1 MPVEMSTDMMVN
13 ALNKCCDGY
22 ERCADCELKPKYDKE
37 VKEYTENYGCSFESM
52 DNQMIEKIYSWY
64 KELDP
69 AACENADAK
78 CCNKESDDLKPNIEP
93 KVARHY
99 AICQKLNQVYK
110 AKNHDYGD
118 SFGDTYKKLGII
130 SAVTRL
136 SDKMNR
142 LMSLAVSHDAQVKDE
157 KIEDT
162 LLDMANYAIMTLIEL
177 GYEPEN

>member
-1 MPVEMSTDMMVN
+1 MSTEVMIE
-13 ALNKCCDGY
+13 ALEEYCQECHKCDVCKL
-22 ERCADCELKPKYDKE
+22 RRKYDKE
-37 VKEYTENYGCSFESM
+37 VDEYTDGNGCVFDEM
-52 DNQMIEKIYSWY
+52 DEDMLDKIYGWY

-69 AACENADAK
+69 AACENAESE
-78 CCNKESDDLKPNIEP
+78 CCDKEPDELKLHIEP

-99 AICQKLNQVYK
+99 AICQKLNQIYK

-177 GYEPEN
+177 GYEVDE

>member
-1 MPVEMSTDMMVN
+1 MTRKEKVD
-13 ALNKCCDGY
+13 ALELYCDNKCQK
-22 ERCADCELKPKYDKE
+22 CEECKLVKKYDKE
-37 VKEYTENYGCSFESM
+37 TDEWTDTYACVFSDMSDEMLNKCYN
-52 DNQMIEKIYSWY
+52 WY
-64 KELDP
+64 KEIGQ
-69 AACENADAK
+69 AACENTEGK
-78 CCNKESDDLKPNIEP
+78 CCDKEPDDLKPNIEP

-99 AICQKLNQVYK
+99 EICQKLNQVYK

-142 LMSLAVSHDAQVKDE
+142 LMSLAVKHDAQVKDE

>member
-1 MPVEMSTDMMVN
+1 MTYEMMVDTLTSYCN
-13 ALNKCCDGY
+13 MYRECDN
-22 ERCADCELKPKYDKE
+22 CELKNLYDNDVNNFINRCGCAFVCMNE
-37 VKEYTENYGCSFESM
+37 QMVK
-52 DNQMIEKIYSWY
+52 KIYNWY

-69 AACENADAK
+69 ATCENVEAK
-78 CCNKESDDLKPNIEP
+78 CCDKELDVTNLHIEP
-93 KVARHY
+93 KVAQHY
-99 AICQKLNQVYK
+99 AICQKLNSIYK

-142 LMSLAVSHDAQVKDE
+142 LMSLAVKHDAQVKDE

-177 GYEPEN
+177 GYEVDE